1 MKRISQVVPLVLV
14 AAISGCSTSAT
25 KTQGSDKAV
34 ISKIPLT
41 AVPNAALAAVDQYV
55 PGIYLHTAY
64 LSQHGNRKVYELKGL
79 SNSTD
84 YEITVT
90 PEGRILDV
98 DRDSSLSD

>member
-1 MKRISQVVPLVLV
+1 MKRISQVVPVVLL

-25 KTQGSDKAV
+25 KSQGSDKVV

-41 AVPNAALAAVDQYV
+41 AVPNAVLASVDQHV

-79 SNSTD
+79 SHSTD
-84 YEITVT
+84 YQITVT
-90 PEGRILDV
+90 SEGRILVV
-98 DRDSSLSD
+98 DHDNSLSD